1 MKKEIQNM
9 THPKPQTPAFR
20 ISTEQ
25 TFPEVVVYTDRNFE
39 GESWRTN
46 LSYSHLGD
54 HWSDMISS
62 IIVISGTWEFW
73 SDIDFTGGY
82 CKLGP
87 GYYPSFRGECSPT
100 GFLNKGISSFRCVS
114 QNHVAMSTT

>member
-1 MKKEIQNM
+1 MKP
-9 THPKPQTPAFR
+9 PKHQIPSFKICPDQ
-20 ISTEQ
+20 Q
-25 TFPEVVVYTDRNFE
+25 FPEVVLYWNKSFE

-46 LSYSHLGD
+46 LSCPYVGD

-73 SDIDFTGGY
+73 SDIDFTGSH

-87 GYYPSFRGECSPT
+87 GYYPSFRGECNLT
-100 GFLNKGISSFRCVS
+100 GFHNKGISSFRCVS
-114 QNHVAMSTT
+114 QNYVAMSTT